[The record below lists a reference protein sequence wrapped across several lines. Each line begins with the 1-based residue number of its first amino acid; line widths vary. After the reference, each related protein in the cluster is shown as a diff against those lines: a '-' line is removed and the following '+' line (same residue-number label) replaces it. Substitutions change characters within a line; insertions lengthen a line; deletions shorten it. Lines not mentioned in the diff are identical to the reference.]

1 MTRNLISILLLAY
14 GSSMFAQLSVQN
26 IAAYQHGNIP
36 GTEPENLNVFYDQ
49 LNLQYRWKPLRAS
62 LRVEQFYSPDSLSGD
77 YQKISQFQLNFR
89 KKGLDIKLGNFYETL
104 GKGLLLRGYE
114 IKNSIYEDPIHR
126 VKQGFYKDMLGAYA
140 GYSSTN
146 FAVKLLSGRMLDN
159 QLPITSDKN
168 RENYINAGEFRGI
181 YESYSLGAI
190 FLNSTFND
198 NTSNYLSLF
207 SSGTIGDG
215 FNYYAEFASQLT
227 DSTTYF
233 NTESHRSYGGYATI
247 SYSGQGYGLSLEVKD
262 YRNFFLGTGYSDPP
276 TLAKEHTYRL
286 LNRITHVINLVDESG
301 FQAEAFWAPWDSHLF
316 TFNYSRNLNEIYS
329 EFVSYEYF
337 LEWYASLGR
346 HHQLKV
352 FIDYSGDDIKFEPER
367 YTAGLYYTRY
377 FNKGWSA
384 SFESEW
390 QEVTRKFPNI
400 PANKYNNV
408 YGSIAVNQS
417 TKFSAAFVLEFSNDP
432 TAADLSNTDQI
443 ETERFYP
450 GVNLSYRPDK
460 KNTLQLFAGERRG
473 GPACTAG
480 ICYEV
485 LDFKGIELIWTLKL

>member
-1 MTRNLISILLLAY
+1 MTRYLLSILLLAF
-14 GSSMFAQLSVQN
+14 GSSMFAQLSFQN
-26 IAAYQHGNIP
+26 TAAYQHGNIP
-36 GTEPENLNVFYDQ
+36 GNEPTNLNVFYDQ

-62 LRVEQFYSPDSLSGD
+62 IRVEQFYSPDSLSGD
-77 YQKISQFQLNFR
+77 YQKISQFLLNYR
-89 KKGLDIKLGNFYETL
+89 KKGLELKLGNFYETL
-104 GKGLLLRGYE
+104 GQGLLLRGYE
-114 IKNSIYEDPIHR
+114 IKNAIYEDPIYR

-140 GYSSTN
+140 GYSSKN

-159 QLPITSDKN
+159 QLPITSDER

-181 YESYSLGAI
+181 YDSYNLGVI
-190 FLNSTFND
+190 LLNSTF
-198 NTSNYLSLF
+198 SNSTKNFLSVF
-207 SSGTIGDG
+207 SSGTIGSG
-215 FNYYAEFASQLT
+215 LNYYAEFASELV
-227 DSTTYF
+227 DSLSFFSTT
-233 NTESHRSYGGYATI
+233 TESRYGAYASV
-247 SYSGQGYGLSLEVKD
+247 SYSGSGYGLSLEFKD
-262 YRNFFLGTGYSDPP
+262 YRNFFIGSGYSDPP

-286 LNRITHVINLVDESG
+286 LNRATHIINLLDESG
-301 FQAEAFWAPWDSHLF
+301 FQAEAFWNPWENHMF
-316 TFNYSRNLNEIYS
+316 TFNFSRNLNEGFRD
-329 EFVSYEYF
+329 FVSFEYF
-337 LEWYASLGR
+337 LEWYATLDK
-346 HHQLKV
+346 HNQLKV
-352 FIDYSGDDIKFEPER
+352 FIDYSGDDVNFEPER

-390 QEVTRKFPNI
+390 QEVSRKFPNI

-450 GVNLSYRPDK
+450 GVNLSYRPDR

-485 LDFKGIELIWTLKL
+485 PDFKGIELIWTLKL